1 MELHHRASRS
11 INSAVNPKTSA
22 GSRTIPVP
30 AWLCEDLA
38 AMLAARGEGDRDGR
52 LFQTRYGTPVNCD
65 HFRDKV
71 VIPALRAAGLPVTI
85 RTYDLRHSHASLL
98 IDLGANPLAVAQRM
112 GHSDPSV
119 TLSVYGHL
127 FEGTQAR
134 LSEQLDALRE
144 ATVNAPKTGQV
155 VGIDSWRDRTQAG
168 HT

>member
-1 MELHHRASRS
+1 MEKAT
-11 INSAVNPKTSA
+11 ATA
-22 GSRTIPVP
+22 GSFR
-30 AWLCEDLA
+30 
-38 AMLAARGEGDRDGR
+38 R
-52 LFQTRYGTPVNCD
+52 RYGTPVNCD

-71 VIPALRAAGLPVTI
+71 VIPALRAVGLPVTI
-85 RTYDLRHSHASLL
+85 RTYDLRHSHASLFRPR
-98 IDLGANPLAVAQRM
+98 GQPVGRRERM

-168 HT
+168 HA